1 MEFWS
6 LEISGCIFEEKRQFT
21 QLEDRRVRRSRH
33 DSVRIIDLIF
43 LWLCHNSYH
52 YRYFKL
58 FILTVICS
66 ESPFTTPFHN
76 FSGEDIRGDLTA
88 LCSCFMGSNKDE
100 KANFFSGGGKQKD
113 NNLSFGMFRLD
124 IRKIFLIRPGENYWR
139 MSPMD
144 AMELHPPKLSSH
156 DSSYLLT

>member
-33 DSVRIIDLIF
+33 DSVRIIDLTF
-43 LWLCHNSYH
+43 LWLWHNSYH

-100 KANFFSGGGKQKD
+100 KANFFQEGVNKRITTCCLGCSGWILGKYF
-113 NNLSFGMFRLD
+113 S
-124 IRKIFLIRPGENYWR
+124 
-139 MSPMD
+139 
-144 AMELHPPKLSSH
+144 
-156 DSSYLLT
+156 